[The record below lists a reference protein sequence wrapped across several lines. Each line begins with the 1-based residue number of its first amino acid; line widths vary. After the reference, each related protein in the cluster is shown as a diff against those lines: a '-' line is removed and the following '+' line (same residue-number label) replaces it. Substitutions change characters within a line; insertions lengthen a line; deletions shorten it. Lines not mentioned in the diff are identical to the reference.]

1 MRRAEHHK
9 RKQAVGIMNSSFE
22 HFFWQQ
28 RELQHALE
36 NMRPTLDA
44 LNHLPRALAESVAQL
59 DVLRNQFMLP
69 PDYLASTQRIQ
80 EALASRP
87 TFESF
92 ELLSGLSSQATM
104 AFQRQQ
110 SEIGEAFK
118 KIASPVS
125 DIESAIQRMFNSVAS
140 TEALL
145 GLQRLSEPLIELAL
159 QPQLAFQEFAKRH
172 LEIAATGSTISQQ
185 NRLLLVN
192 ASVDLLDSIT
202 KGFDLAALMRPPH
215 EDLWLGSIPKVNVYS
230 SLGEELEFID
240 LEQPAIDAESA
251 VEESQSGTIA
261 ELGAQLIQLVY
272 DLNVEAERE
281 GGAPV
286 FKPTTKA
293 LMACS
298 LIPSRVAY
306 DSASFSEVT
315 DYLFFLLYEGSGSA
329 QRLTAKL
336 DQSRLNPLW
345 TLKHLRLGSRH
356 DTDHGTERDAE
367 KKNRQ
372 VGEAYKR
379 LVGRVA
385 PRTKREWMSAQIAL
399 YKELVEMLELIWFGE
414 DE

>member
-1 MRRAEHHK
+1 
-9 RKQAVGIMNSSFE
+9 MNSSFE
-22 HFFWQQ
+22 HFFWQR
-28 RELQHALE
+28 RELQRALE
-36 NMRPTLDA
+36 NMRTPLDA

-80 EALASRP
+80 EALALRP
-87 TFESF
+87 VFKSF
-92 ELLSGLSSQATM
+92 ELLSGLNSPAIL

-110 SEIGEAFK
+110 SEIDQILKTMALPTAEIQATMQRVINS
-118 KIASPVS
+118 IAP
-125 DIESAIQRMFNSVAS
+125 

-145 GLQRLSEPLIELAL
+145 GLQRLSGPAVELAL
-159 QPQLAFQEFAKRH
+159 QPQLAFQDFVRKHFDLAAVSS
-172 LEIAATGSTISQQ
+172 EIARH
-185 NRLLLVN
+185 NRLLLVE
-192 ASVDLLDSIT
+192 ASVDLLDSISR
-202 KGFDLAALMRPPH
+202 GLELAALMRPTS
-215 EDLWLGSIPKVNVYS
+215 EDLWLGAMPNVNVYS
-230 SLGEELEFID
+230 VLDGELEYLD

-251 VEESQSGTIA
+251 VGESQSGIIA

-281 GGAPV
+281 GDAPV
-286 FKPTTKA
+286 FKPTTKN

-298 LIPSRVAY
+298 LIPSRVAC

-315 DYLFFLLYEGSGSA
+315 DNLFSLLYEGSGSA
-329 QRLTAKL
+329 QRLTARL
-336 DQSRLNPLW
+336 DQARLNPLW
-345 TLKHLRLGSRH
+345 RLKHLRLGSRH
-356 DTDHGTERDAE
+356 DIDHGTEREAE

-379 LVGRVA
+379 LVGRVV
-385 PRTKREWMSAQIAL
+385 PRTKSEWMSAQIAL